1 MIGGHNWKEIEENFD
16 DCVIVKTNAISEF
29 S

>member
-1 MIGGHNWKEIEENFD
+1 MIGGHNWKEVKENFD
-16 DCVIVKTNAISEF
+16 VAASLCDGGNSEF